1 MGSDEMG
8 FVTLGLA
15 IILAAIVGFILGIIG
30 FFKAQRLERG
40 LSKLS
45 RQVADLS
52 NGSFVPATQPAI
64 PQAKVAA
71 KKIIEPKPV
80 KTETPLT
87 ASADPVSRPSEHK
100 ISIPRDIE
108 RSVASRWFVWVG
120 GVAVALAGLL
130 FVKYAHEQGLI
141 SPVLRVLIGLLI
153 AAGFVAAGEYVRRS
167 RGVGVVDYVPAALSA
182 AGLVMGFGVVYA
194 AYGLYDLISPAVDFV
209 GLGLVA
215 LAAFWLSRAQGPLIA
230 ALGLLGAYSAPALVT
245 ATHPNAWSFFPYL
258 LVIVTASFFTLRER
272 KWWWLGYASIV
283 GALAWGLLWISGGA
297 FSVSDVLP
305 IGLFAIALGF
315 VATYVFEGR
324 SLLSAESGSLLKPS
338 GLNNALKLAICGMAA
353 GSALLAAQV
362 FEAQHIF
369 LSIILFLIGM
379 ALVAAFSWF
388 KMGASIA
395 GLLAAAATWVVFM
408 GWPDVAFHEW
418 AFDERGFWTTVPGLI
433 APSLFVKWMMVG
445 LIGFT
450 ALGVVGYLKKPIAQ
464 PWAALAAAPSF
475 LFLIGAWGRADF
487 VWSTTVWAILGI
499 ALALVLL
506 ALAWHKRAEMV
517 ERESLYGISSLIVG
531 AALLVLFSLDRW
543 FDGIWFTIAIAVLA
557 AGFAYLSRLLPV
569 RLIGAVSSSIGSFA
583 AVRLF
588 VSRELRHDSVVL
600 PWGGHWPL
608 YGYGLPA
615 IALFVASR
623 WLPPEKYRR
632 ETVAL
637 EGISLALAISLVSL
651 ELRTLIG
658 GDLAHHDMTL
668 LEMSAHILAWLG
680 AAYGLAYRQHLFS
693 SFVSLWGSRVLLAAS
708 CAAIVVMSLLALN
721 PLISEKAIEGNLIF
735 NSLTMAYLAPVLLLA
750 LIARKLEALGLAWWR
765 NAVGILALVL
775 VLAYATLQTKM
786 LFQGKF
792 LIAEFSSDAESY
804 VLSVVWLAL
813 SIAMFVAGLKL
824 MRKNIRL
831 GGMVVMVLALLKAFG
846 YDLWE
851 IGGLWRIASLL
862 GLGLCLIGV
871 GWLYT
876 RYVQEPKREELNS
889 PSAAALR

>member
-8 FVTLGLA
+8 LVTLGLA
-15 IILAAIVGFILGIIG
+15 VILAGLVGFILGIIG
-30 FFKAQRLERG
+30 FFKSQRLER
-40 LSKLS
+40 SVSALS
-45 RQVADLS
+45 RQVAELAR
-52 NGSFVPATQPAI
+52 GGIAPAAKQEFVATPIIEETLEPEPVAEVAI
-64 PQAKVAA
+64 EVEKTVAA
-71 KKIIEPKPV
+71 AEPVLVDAAPQ
-80 KTETPLT
+80 
-87 ASADPVSRPSEHK
+87 
-100 ISIPRDIE
+100 RDIE
-108 RSVASRWFVWVG
+108 SNLASRWFVWIG

-141 SPVLRVLIGLLI
+141 SPFLRVLIGLLI
-153 AAGFVAAGEYVRRS
+153 AAGFVVGGEFVRRS
-167 RGVGVVDYVPAALSA
+167 RSVGVVDYVPAALSA

-194 AYGLYDLISPAVDFV
+194 AYGLYDLVSPAVDFV

-215 LAAFWLSRAQGPLIA
+215 IAAFRLSRAQGPLIA

-258 LVIVTASFFTLRER
+258 LVIVGASFFTLRGR
-272 KWWWLGYASIV
+272 NWWWLGYLSIA

-297 FSVSDVLP
+297 FSEGDVWP

-315 VATYVFEGR
+315 VAT
-324 SLLSAESGSLLKPS
+324 LLLERQNIFAEESGSLLKPWAMS
-338 GLNNALKLAICGMAA
+338 NALKLAICGMAA
-353 GSALLAAQV
+353 GAALLAAQV
-362 FEAQHIF
+362 FEAQHG
-369 LSIILFLIGM
+369 LASIVLFLIAM

-388 KMGASIA
+388 KKAASA
-395 GLLAAAATWVVFM
+395 AALLAAMATWVVFM

-418 AFDERGFWTTVPGLI
+418 AFDELGFWTTVPGLV
-433 APSLFVKWMMVG
+433 APPLFVKWMMVG
-445 LIGFT
+445 L
-450 ALGVVGYLKKPIAQ
+450 VGYATLGAVGFLKKQTVQ
-464 PWAALAAAPSF
+464 PWAGLAAGSSF

-487 VWSTTVWAILGI
+487 VWTATVWAIVGL
-499 ALALVLL
+499 ALALGLL
-506 ALAWHKRAEMV
+506 ALAWLKRTEMDG
-517 ERESLYGISSLIVG
+517 RETLFGISSLIIG
-531 AALLVLFSLDRW
+531 TAAIALFSFDRW
-543 FDGIWFTIAIAVLA
+543 FDGIWYTISIAALA
-557 AGFAYLSRLLPV
+557 AGFAYLSRLLPA
-569 RLIGAVSSSIGSFA
+569 RLIGVLSSGLGSFA

-588 VSRELRHDSVVL
+588 VSRELWGDGAVL

-615 IALFVASR
+615 VLLFVASR
-623 WLPPEKYRR
+623 WLPSEKYRR
-632 ETVAL
+632 EAVAL
-637 EGISLALAISLVSL
+637 EGISLALIISLVSL

-658 GDLAHHDMTL
+658 GDIAHHDMTL

-693 SFVSLWGSRVLLAAS
+693 SFVSLWGSRILLAAS

-735 NSLTMAYLAPVLLLA
+735 NSLTMAYLAPVILLA
-750 LIARKLEALGLAWWR
+750 LIARKLEALSMARWR

-831 GGMVVMVLALLKAFG
+831 GGMVVMVFALLKAFG

-876 RYVQEPKREELNS
+876 RFVQEPK
-889 PSAAALR
+889 PVI